1 VLFRSGISGGGGGGG
16 LKNNMGLIAIS
27 LPGFKS
33 IDLLQQTNLTNS
45 FMNEIDDYLL
55 NEEKE
60 NTPENLNNTDAA
72 KKDDANNKTPL
83 LSTSKSK
90 EFLNEASCS
99 SVPVA
104 LLVSSNKASP
114 SFAVSN
120 ATISLQKTPIMEKT
134 SLSAKK
140 SAQTKKNESLT
151 DKSSNLEG
159 NFCFSGASGIS
170 SSTSKLNSNL
180 MKTPDASSLGVR
192 SSPRSLKN
200 NNSKRKLDLNVFQ
213 IDQMP
218 DKDFVEINEKCP
230 KDSIV
235 SMEDLNQVENKKSLF
250 KKPLT
255 EHQKEVRKKKSF
267 IPMEI
272 QSVCSV
278 LEPTMDSQM
287 SCTND
292 TFAADDSIVNSQFAK
307 PAMNETS
314 NALIQFSL
322 NSLGKPAEPPAQQE
336 MECEH
341 SEETKLVH
349 KDDEDYLI
357 ANTDMLV
364 TNEATLVAAA
374 NPLPLQSIKFQSKM
388 NPNKKIDLVEVKNET
403 IPAVTVIEKPAVEV
417 AAVEPSVEEEKTI
430 SQEAVTDPNETEEK
444 LSQIDSSQ
452 RRRSAR
458 LKSKEVPTS
467 TPGNDEPVEPISL
480 SQISSSSANTS
491 TGSMEFTV
499 TNVGENITELASQ
512 LETKLETPV
521 INSEEILEKLNEE
534 CKLMKTIKMKIKSNK
549 TRLKAG
555 GGQPGVTK
563 LLKINHQLGQ
573 GKIVKKTFKSYQQKL
588 NFAKKQKK
596 YRKLIKGI
604 KQSTN
609 KAEKKLKKIE
619 KKALVNNLNSLLVE
633 ETHVAEVSL
642 KENAVEVKQ
651 HDIYEFV
658 DNEVKK
664 EVTIADDDD
673 EDDDDEKPLMALIKK
688 ETPKVAEAVVEP
700 IEAVKLLEE
709 PVKTIQMEVEAP
721 KPHKKLT
728 DIIEGESSPPSTPT
742 APSKRDLANTLLAE
756 ALGTSPSTAALI
768 QKLNDTPTT
777 SILKKKLTESKV
789 SHSAVKHLTYGN
801 GDSGTPN
808 KRRVSFCEAVQIEEI
823 EPNANKSLFNRST
836 PKPRAK
842 LVLTSYFNNKQITS
856 PAMVGNSIS
865 TIHAHSSSSTTM
877 SAVTVISNA
886 QTYESKLNCSL
897 NSAMNNMSPKLPSS
911 LNSLAS
917 QFKLNANR
925 MSTSEALSSSN
936 TTPNSINANAQM
948 SPSSSSLINFFS
960 NNKQNLLSQRSTIIQ
975 QQMVQHQQQ
984 RTSQQSIKSD
994 LITNLSQQIPV
1005 TSTHSSL
1012 KPVVSAKTGQID
1024 EESTPAESIIRP
1036 LYTKLNNCMIEMEKI
1051 VGETA
1056 FQDWLLNDP
1065 LPSFKS
1071 NKIFTLSDLC
1081 SFNSA
1086 DINNL
1091 PFRQPKLESFF
1102 SFIKKFEELNK
1113 PVEVCNE
1120 ESNKQISESSEVD
1133 LKQADVSKTEMDIDL
1148 ELVEHKTPI
1157 NKTEVFDEEKKV
1169 PTKEFYDNAALN
1181 LNNFVS
1187 NTVKTELQIDAL
1199 NMAQTIQLL
1208 EQTESM
1214 ETALLSQLGRLTEAR
1229 KKLRI
1234 HCEGLLNASNI

>member
-1 VLFRSGISGGGGGGG
+1 MFEFELINQQTENSMNSSEGTMGVIERLTQSVFKKHETSYAFFTSLLELTQHLTKGFHELVLSQQKSGDHSGKSLSKKESTEAASLIENKQPIQIFCNLIDLVSILFTRVKSHQILSQFLVQFAVAIELITELNSISKMTPACGSEASPAAKKTSRSLGFKTPHPNLVDNLSNINFQSTRHSNELYDKLSMQIASYIQNHLSKSFSNHQFDSVLLAKLEPIFYSFLKYSNKLSLKQKTLQAWNSTFGKSTLDSLVYSPRLEAIFVEIRDEMTSSSSVSRLSCGAAGGGISGGGGGGG

-60 NTPENLNNTDAA
+60 NTPENMNNADAA

-159 NFCFSGASGIS
+159 NFCFSGASGLS

-364 TNEATLVAAA
+364 SNEATVAAAA

-467 TPGNDEPVEPISL
+467 TPGNDEPVEPILL

-499 TNVGENITELASQ
+499 TNVGENITVLASQ

-664 EVTIADDDD
+664 EVTIAD

-700 IEAVKLLEE
+700 IEAVKLPEE

-897 NSAMNNMSPKLPSS
+897 NSAMNNMSPKVCS
-911 LNSLAS
+911 
-917 QFKLNANR
+917 KL
-925 MSTSEALSSSN
+925 
-936 TTPNSINANAQM
+936 I
-948 SPSSSSLINFFS
+948 
-960 NNKQNLLSQRSTIIQ
+960 
-975 QQMVQHQQQ
+975 
-984 RTSQQSIKSD
+984 
-994 LITNLSQQIPV
+994 
-1005 TSTHSSL
+1005 
-1012 KPVVSAKTGQID
+1012 
-1024 EESTPAESIIRP
+1024 
-1036 LYTKLNNCMIEMEKI
+1036 
-1051 VGETA
+1051 
-1056 FQDWLLNDP
+1056 
-1065 LPSFKS
+1065 
-1071 NKIFTLSDLC
+1071 KIFS
-1081 SFNSA
+1081 
-1086 DINNL
+1086 
-1091 PFRQPKLESFF
+1091 
-1102 SFIKKFEELNK
+1102 
-1113 PVEVCNE
+1113 
-1120 ESNKQISESSEVD
+1120 
-1133 LKQADVSKTEMDIDL
+1133 
-1148 ELVEHKTPI
+1148 
-1157 NKTEVFDEEKKV
+1157 
-1169 PTKEFYDNAALN
+1169 
-1181 LNNFVS
+1181 
-1187 NTVKTELQIDAL
+1187 
-1199 NMAQTIQLL
+1199 
-1208 EQTESM
+1208 
-1214 ETALLSQLGRLTEAR
+1214 
-1229 KKLRI
+1229 
-1234 HCEGLLNASNI
+1234 